1 MQKLWLPAR
10 RKGHRPPPALL
21 AIAEPLCTYG
31 YVKGTSFTKLKAHS
45 LHFLGYNLRSK
56 SNYHA
61 LERNN
66 DYGTKNRIYL

>member
-1 MQKLWLPAR
+1 MQKLWLSAR
-10 RKGHRPPPALL
+10 WKGHGLSPALL
-21 AIAEPLCTYG
+21 AIAESLWCIG

>member
-1 MQKLWLPAR
+1 MQKLWLQER
-10 RKGHRPPPALL
+10 RKGHSLPLALL
-21 AIAEPLCTYG
+21 AIAGALWCIG

>member
-1 MQKLWLPAR
+1 MQKLWLWER
-10 RKGHRPPPALL
+10 RKGHSPSPALL
-21 AIAEPLCTYG
+21 AIG